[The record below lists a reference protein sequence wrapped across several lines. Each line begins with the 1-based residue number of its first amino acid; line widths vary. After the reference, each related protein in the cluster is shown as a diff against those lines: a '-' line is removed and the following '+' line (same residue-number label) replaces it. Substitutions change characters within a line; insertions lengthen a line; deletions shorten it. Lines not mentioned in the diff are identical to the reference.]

1 MLDFNEVTMVETT
14 IEPTEMEKTFN
25 SDILVL
31 SCALYRLTTTSD
43 DRKYIFWTLSGHQND
58 IAKEITSE
66 DTILAEEISKYY
78 VGKLLVKKLK
88 TETLSKYR
96 NDLLQYLT
104 DRPTVVPDIF
114 VRMIYKLPYFYHCDR
129 KLIEIFGG
137 TQRDLIPYASEK
149 DTIPLKFISELDT
162 KRKTHRNYQYW
173 FKDQQDNRVLL
184 EVEKHNPVLSLW
196 EQTINNTDI
205 MVHGTFVR
213 KHMDDM
219 NYYIATGWNINV
231 PEN

>member
-1 MLDFNEVTMVETT
+1 MLDFNKVTVSVIDELNE
-14 IEPTEMEKTFN
+14 IERNFK

-31 SCALYRLTTTSD
+31 SCTLYRLVTSSD
-43 DRKYIFWTLSGHQND
+43 TNGRYIVWSLTDYQD
-58 IAKEITSE
+58 ILINEVTDE
-66 DTILAEEISKYY
+66 DTNLAEEISKYY
-78 VGKLLVKKLK
+78 IGKLLVKKLK

-104 DRPTVVPDIF
+104 DRPTVVTDIF

-137 TQRDLIPYASEK
+137 PQRDLVEYKSNK
-149 DTIPLKFISELDT
+149 DTIPLKFISKLDT

-184 EVEKHNPVLSLW
+184 ELEKTNPILHLW
-196 EQTINNTDI
+196 EQTINDTDI
-205 MVHGTFVR
+205 VVCGKFKR
-213 KHMDDM
+213 KNMDDM
-219 NYYIATGWNINV
+219 NYYVASGWKIDV
-231 PEN
+231 SEN